1 MHQGCP
7 DDVQCSLGIK
17 RYSKRGVLVHIKW
30 IGGCAVQCSVF
41 SGVQVVLR
49 HWPSHSIKWTPAG
62 QSCLGQR
69 GIRWPTNLKPTGAK
83 RHTRSSTHVNLQ
95 HGQQRQRRIRLV
107 MVCPS
112 NLLPYVFTNPPKNSS
127 LCLYR
132 TFASTRQSNK
142 NSNVLSCCS
151 RPNENFSSFQF
162 DAPQWL
168 LVTTLCC

>member
-30 IGGCAVQCSVF
+30 IGGCAVRSQF

-49 HWPSHSIKWTPAG
+49 HWPSHSIKWPPAG
-62 QSCLGQR
+62 QCWLGQR

-127 LCLYR
+127 LCLYELLPVHEIQKKTAMSCPVAAALLMR
-132 TFASTRQSNK
+132 ISHLFSLTRCNGF
-142 NSNVLSCCS
+142 L
-151 RPNENFSSFQF
+151 
-162 DAPQWL
+162 
-168 LVTTLCC
+168 

>member
-1 MHQGCP
+1 M
-7 DDVQCSLGIK
+7 
-17 RYSKRGVLVHIKW
+17 VHIFKW

-62 QSCLGQR
+62 QCCLGQR

-95 HGQQRQRRIRLV
+95 HGQQRQRKIRLV

-112 NLLPYVFTNPPKNSS
+112 TYCHMYSQIPPKNSS
-127 LCLYR
+127 LCLYELLPEVHYNQIKTAMSCPVAAALMR
-132 TFASTRQSNK
+132 ISHLFSLTRCNGF
-142 NSNVLSCCS
+142 L
-151 RPNENFSSFQF
+151 
-162 DAPQWL
+162 
-168 LVTTLCC
+168 